1 MILFFFHDSSVMKSE
16 TIKLGTVTV
25 DVVDNDVTHRDI
37 IRKKISAPGR
47 EVSELNCNVTEKYV
61 MECGATQCTL
71 L

>member
-1 MILFFFHDSSVMKSE
+1 MKSE

-47 EVSELNCNVTEKYV
+47 EVSELDCNVTKS
-61 MECGATQCTL
+61 T
-71 L
+71 